1 MSRSNQK
8 HNSLEL
14 TILVAFK
21 NMTFSLNNC
30 VFYYI
35 ALAQKLGVSPKR
47 KLYRNKNA
55 TFNLL
60 KHHSNKTKHKEGR
73 IARGRQKAVGKK

>member
-47 KLYRNKNA
+47 KQKF
-55 TFNLL
+55 TE
-60 KHHSNKTKHKEGR
+60 TKMPPS
-73 IARGRQKAVGKK
+73 IF